1 MTITKPIS
9 LEDQIKQLALEEGAV
24 LVGICSA
31 DSIKEKEASD
41 PNYLLQG
48 AQSVVSIGL
57 NLDDEKIKIYL
68 SKKERDPFVENQ
80 DDVYKKLKEIGE
92 KIKLFL
98 EEKGYKAV
106 NCDLNFDYRNRK
118 KNDKNPELIETY
130 IKLIDKEK
138 NNTITDKERAMV
150 ERMQKMLDLATP
162 KNPKE
167 QFQEGMV
174 PELSHKCVA
183 VAAGLGRVGWS
194 GNVVTEKY
202 GARVLFNS
210 IVTDAKLTADKQL
223 EKNPCNNCKLC
234 EKACQ
239 SGLFSPDE
247 TQNITIAGVE
257 ETIAKRYSKAYC
269 AAVCGGMIG
278 QNKFK
283 EWSTWSPYRL
293 KDGESLP
300 KDDSINEYV
309 MKLMLECIKEGSVRA
324 KHLLVQMKAIRDG
337 LHNKPKGKYVPTC
350 ACCQLVCGPTMQ
362 DKKESYK
369 LLKNGGCIELG
380 GKWDPEYC
388 LK

>member
-1 MTITKPIS
+1 MTLTVT
-9 LEDQIKQLALEEGAV
+9 LEDQIKHLALEEGAV

-68 SKKERDPFVENQ
+68 SKTERDPFVEHQ
-80 DDVYKKLKEIGE
+80 DDVYKKLKEIGG
-92 KIKLFL
+92 KIKIFL
-98 EEKGYKAV
+98 EEKGFKAV
-106 NCDLNFDYRNRK
+106 NCNLNFDYRNRNE
-118 KNDKNPELIETY
+118 NDNIPELLENY
-130 IKLIDKEK
+130 VELIDKEK
-138 NNTITDKERAMV
+138 NNTITDKEKTMV
-150 ERMQKMLDLATP
+150 EQMQKMLDLAPP
-162 KNPKE
+162 KDPKE

-210 IVTDAKLTADKQL
+210 IVTNAKLTPDKQL
-223 EKNPCNNCKLC
+223 EENPCNNCKLC

-239 SGLFSPDE
+239 SGLFSRDE
-247 TQNITIAGVE
+247 TQSIVIAGVE
-257 ETIAKRYSKAYC
+257 EIIAKRYSKAYC

-293 KDGESLP
+293 KEGESLP
-300 KDDSINEYV
+300 KDDSIEEYV
-309 MKLMLECIKEGSVRA
+309 MKLMLECIREGGVRA
-324 KHLLVQMKAIRDG
+324 KHLLVQIKAIRDG
-337 LHNKPKGKYVPTC
+337 LHNKPKGMYVPTC
-350 ACCQLVCGPTMQ
+350 ACCQLVCGPTMK
-362 DKKESYK
+362 DKKESYN

>member
-1 MTITKPIS
+1 MTETKILS
-9 LEDQIKQLALEEGAV
+9 LEDQIKQLALQEGAV

-41 PNYLLQG
+41 PNYLLPG

-68 SKKERDPFVENQ
+68 SKKERDPFVSNQ

-92 KIKLFL
+92 KLKNFL
-98 EEKGYKAV
+98 EEKGFKAV

-118 KNDKNPELIETY
+118 KNDKNPELIEMY
-130 IKLIDKEK
+130 IELIDKEK
-138 NNTITDKERAMV
+138 SNTITDKEKALV
-150 ERMQKMLDLATP
+150 ERMKKMLDLATP
-162 KNPKE
+162 KDPKN
-167 QFQEGMV
+167 QFQDMMV

-194 GNVVTEKY
+194 GNVITEKY

-210 IVTDAKLTADKQL
+210 IITDAKLTPNKQL

-239 SGLFSPDE
+239 AGLFSRDE
-247 TQNITIAGVE
+247 SQKIIIAGVE

-293 KDGESLP
+293 KEGENLP
-300 KDDSINEYV
+300 RDDSIDEYV
-309 MKLMLECIKEGSVRA
+309 IKLMLDCIKEGGVRA
-324 KHLLVQMKAIRDG
+324 KHLLKQNKAIRDG
-337 LHNKPKGKYVPTC
+337 LYNKPKGIYVPTC
-350 ACCQLVCGPTMQ
+350 ACCQLVCGPTIK

-369 LLKNGGCIELG
+369 LLINGGTIELG
-380 GKWDPEYC
+380 GKFSPEYC

>member
-1 MTITKPIS
+1 MTVTKKIS
-9 LEDQIKQLALEEGAV
+9 LEDQIKQLALKEGAV

-41 PNYLLQG
+41 PNYLLPG
-48 AQSVVSIGL
+48 AQSVISIGL
-57 NLDDEKIKIYL
+57 NLDDEKIRIYL
-68 SKKERDPFVENQ
+68 SKKERDPFVEDQ
-80 DDVYKKLKEIGE
+80 DNVHKKLKEIGE

-98 EEKGYKAV
+98 EEKGFKAV
-106 NCDLNFDYRNRK
+106 NCDLNFDYRNRE
-118 KNDKNPELIETY
+118 KNDANTKLIETY
-130 IKLIDKEK
+130 IDLVDKE
-138 NNTITDKERAMV
+138 NNNSITDNEKNILD
-150 ERMQKMLDLATP
+150 RMKKMLSVATP
-162 KNPKE
+162 KDPKK
-167 QFQEGMV
+167 QFLMV

-194 GNVVTEKY
+194 GNVVTEKF

-210 IVTDAKLTADKQL
+210 IITDAKLTPNKQL
-223 EKNPCNNCKLC
+223 EKNPCNTCKLC

-239 SGLFSPDE
+239 AGLFSRDE
-247 TQNITIAGVE
+247 TQNIAIAGVE
-257 ETIAKRYSKAYC
+257 EIIAKRYSKAYC

-293 KDGESLP
+293 KKGESFP
-300 KDDSINEYV
+300 RDDSIDEYV
-309 MKLMLECIKEGSVRA
+309 MKLMLECIKEGGVRA

-350 ACCQLVCGPTMQ
+350 ACCQLVCGPTME

-369 LLKNGGCIELG
+369 LLKNGGSIELG
-380 GKWDPEYC
+380 GKWNPEYC